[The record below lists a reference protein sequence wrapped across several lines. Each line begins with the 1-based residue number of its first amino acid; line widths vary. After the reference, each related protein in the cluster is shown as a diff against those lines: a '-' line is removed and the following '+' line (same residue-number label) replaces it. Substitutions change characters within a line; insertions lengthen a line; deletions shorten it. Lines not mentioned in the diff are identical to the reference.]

1 MWVSS
6 FLGSKK
12 YRRWCN
18 LSTYFLLKVIA
29 LKSNLAIYTPVQ
41 SKGEFDPSLI
51 DMATLLKL
59 FTKLSGLPR
68 WPSGKEPSCQC
79 RRLGFNP
86 WVRKI
91 PWRRIRQPTLVFLPG
106 KSHGQR
112 SPVGY
117 SP

>member
-51 DMATLLKL
+51 DMATLL
-59 FTKLSGLPR
+59 
-68 WPSGKEPSCQC
+68 
-79 RRLGFNP
+79 
-86 WVRKI
+86 
-91 PWRRIRQPTLVFLPG
+91 
-106 KSHGQR
+106 
-112 SPVGY
+112 
-117 SP
+117 